1 MKHASARLPGGWGC
15 RFDRLAAGARRAIR
29 ELATLWRELSTILS
43 TYRIGSIDHIDCAYN
58 YMYTG
63 AVAFEWD
70 PNKASANVRKHWV
83 QFSEAVGVF
92 SDDYAIT
99 INDNESDPDAQRFLT
114 LGMGIKGR
122 ILVVVYCYS
131 GKNIRIISARTAGRP
146 ERDQYEAQR

>member
-1 MKHASARLPGGWGC
+1 MYI
-15 RFDRLAAGARRAIR
+15 RAV
-29 ELATLWRELSTILS
+29 S
-43 TYRIGSIDHIDCAYN
+43 
-58 YMYTG
+58 
-63 AVAFEWD
+63 FEWD
-70 PNKASANVRKHWV
+70 PNKAAANVRKHGV

-99 INDNESDPDAQRFLT
+99 MNDDESDPDVQRLLT

-131 GKNIRIISARTAGRP
+131 GENIRIISARMAGQP

>member
-1 MKHASARLPGGWGC
+1 MHTIICTLGSCLSNGTRTRL
-15 RFDRLAAGARRAIR
+15 RR
-29 ELATLWRELSTILS
+29 T
-43 TYRIGSIDHIDCAYN
+43 
-58 YMYTG
+58 
-63 AVAFEWD
+63 FES
-70 PNKASANVRKHWV
+70 NGV

-99 INDNESDPDAQRFLT
+99 INDDESDPDAQRLLT

-131 GKNIRIISARTAGRP
+131 GENIRIISARTAGRP